1 MMVAQLSPFIKAFK
15 GVDCWDRESV
25 GGFMLEMA
33 AEWDDVSNLLGEL
46 SESGSE
52 DETRDDNS
60 KNDIVK
66 VGSIPLPSTSSE
78 VNEAKRKAI
87 GDARATQRASTK
99 RIKTEEPSSF
109 VHSSEL
115 LDDPL
120 FGLLEPSDL
129 SAVASSSKKAVSS
142 AARGTLSVKK
152 ESSVRFAD
160 DVRDNEKLI
169 EFEQCVSDDGASVSG
184 QSRNGDEEH
193 DEVMPSAKLNEHD
206 ELLRQKMQVLV
217 ANFSQE
223 QLARYECFRRSSF
236 PKSTIR
242 RLIQQFTGVTPG
254 QNVVIAVAGLAKLIQ
269 QFTGVTPGQNVV
281 IAVAGLAKVFAGELV
296 EEALDIQLKMNE
308 SNEPL
313 QPHHLEIAYE
323 NLRQRGKLFPPKGS
337 RRNPFL

>member
-1 MMVAQLSPFIKAFK
+1 LLVPFSAPFLKNVFIKFQ
-15 GVDCWDRESV
+15 
-25 GGFMLEMA
+25 
-33 AEWDDVSNLLGEL
+33 
-46 SESGSE
+46 
-52 DETRDDNS
+52 
-60 KNDIVK
+60 
-66 VGSIPLPSTSSE
+66 
-78 VNEAKRKAI
+78 AKRKAI

-254 QNVVIAVAGLAKLIQ
+254 QNVVIAVAGLAK
-269 QFTGVTPGQNVV
+269 
-281 IAVAGLAKVFAGELV
+281 VFAGELV